1 MPSNCVRL
9 LTDNYSWSNG
19 KRTPYQFTL
28 SMSAKVVDLPKM
40 FDNYNEGN
48 VFTCT
53 VKLVERSVL
62 ELVCGTPYN
71 YVLRNVGFKRG
82 ITVCIR

>member
-1 MPSNCVRL
+1 MVVTVGIDDIKGK
-9 LTDNYSWSNG
+9 LTDI
-19 KRTPYQFTL
+19 
-28 SMSAKVVDLPKM
+28 
-40 FDNYNEGN
+40 
-48 VFTCT
+48 FTCT

-82 ITVCIR
+82 ITV